1 MRDEPGI
8 VKEMRK
14 TEKLWKFKASSRSSY
29 EDLETS
35 EELPEDMSDENIFE
49 DKGEKKARED
59 NIDHKKSDD
68 ESLETYNYLEK
79 LFNYANVPIIVWN
92 PTFRI
97 IRFNP
102 AFERLTGRSAN
113 EVVGTPLDILF
124 PKDSREKSLDLI
136 HRTAMGEKWE
146 TVEIPIIHTDGTV
159 RTILWNSATLY
170 ATDGTTVVATIAQ
183 GIDITERKLM
193 EEKLLVSNNM
203 SLAVLNATHDSVFL
217 IDTKGTIHTVNE
229 TASRILGKSTGELI
243 SMCIYDLFPPDIGKS
258 RMAIIEEVIHTR
270 KATHAEDNFDK
281 EKFFD
286 TSCYPIFD
294 TQGNVEQVAVFVEN
308 ITERKKAYNALQ
320 ESEKRFH
327 DIALCSADWIWEV
340 DKDGK
345 YTFAS
350 GKVKQILGYDSEEL
364 IGKTPFDLMP
374 EDEARHVGEV
384 FKRIASEKKMIVD
397 LENWNLT
404 KQGEKVCLLTNGVP
418 ILGESGELVGYRGV
432 DKDITERRKAEDKL
446 KEKID
451 ELERYKKV
459 TVGRELRLIELK
471 KELKELKTK
480 LQDGG

>member
-170 ATDGTTVVATIAQ
+170 ATDGTAVVATITQ

-193 EEKLLVSNNM
+193 EE
-203 SLAVLNATHDSVFL
+203 
-217 IDTKGTIHTVNE
+217 
-229 TASRILGKSTGELI
+229 R
-243 SMCIYDLFPPDIGKS
+243 
-258 RMAIIEEVIHTR
+258 
-270 KATHAEDNFDK
+270 
-281 EKFFD
+281 
-286 TSCYPIFD
+286 SC
-294 TQGNVEQVAVFVEN
+294 
-308 ITERKKAYNALQ
+308 
-320 ESEKRFH
+320 
-327 DIALCSADWIWEV
+327 
-340 DKDGK
+340 
-345 YTFAS
+345 
-350 GKVKQILGYDSEEL
+350 
-364 IGKTPFDLMP
+364 
-374 EDEARHVGEV
+374 
-384 FKRIASEKKMIVD
+384 
-397 LENWNLT
+397 
-404 KQGEKVCLLTNGVP
+404 
-418 ILGESGELVGYRGV
+418 
-432 DKDITERRKAEDKL
+432 
-446 KEKID
+446 
-451 ELERYKKV
+451 
-459 TVGRELRLIELK
+459 
-471 KELKELKTK
+471 
-480 LQDGG
+480 